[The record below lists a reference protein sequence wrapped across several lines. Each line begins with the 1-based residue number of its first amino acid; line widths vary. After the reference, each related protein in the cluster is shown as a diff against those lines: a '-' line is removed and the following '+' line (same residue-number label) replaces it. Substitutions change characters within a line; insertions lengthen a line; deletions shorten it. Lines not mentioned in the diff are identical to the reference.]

1 MLPSFCR
8 QEITRVRPGEKT
20 SRGSTIPDWD
30 PANVDTK
37 KISGCSVQPAS
48 TSLSQD
54 GRILGITDGLTAYIP
69 NGSDVA
75 AGDHI
80 VYDGLTY
87 EIEGEPLVWV
97 SATGAKDHILLN
109 LRRYSG

>member
-8 QEITRVRPGEKT
+8 QEITRVRPGSKT
-20 SRGSTIPDWD
+20 SRGSVIPDWS
-30 PANVDTK
+30 PEAVDTK
-37 KISGCSVQPAS
+37 KIGGCSVQPAS

-54 GRILGITDGLTAYIP
+54 GRILGITDGMTAYVP
-69 NGSDVA
+69 NGSDVQ

-80 VYDGLTY
+80 VFDGLTY
-87 EIEGEPLVWV
+87 EIEGEPRVWV
-97 SATGAKDHILLN
+97 SATGARDHILLN